1 MADQRLGPSAR
12 TAALSSSSSSG
23 VHGSEATRKELREL
37 LSAFGELTSIRLPKK
52 FDGKHRGFAFA
63 DFVTHQEAMAAKDA
77 LQATHL
83 YGRHLV
89 I

>member
-1 MADQRLGPSAR
+1 MPPITQPPQANIQHVDQ
-12 TAALSSSSSSG
+12 
-23 VHGSEATRKELREL
+23 EL
-37 LSAFGELTSIRLPKK
+37 LSAFGELTSVRLPKK

-63 DFVTHQEAMAAKDA
+63 DFVTHQEAVAAREA

-89 I
+89 IEWAEEEQSLEAVRR